1 MVPGST
7 FRYGSSFRSSTLKP
21 RACSSA
27 PSAAAAIPLPR
38 DETTPPVTNTYRVM
52 GAHHTEP
59 NRAWGSPS
67 VRIHTFGS
75 NQLVGA
81 DGPAGFG
88 GGGGVVAWVAGAGVS
103 RIERVVPPEPRFNSA
118 RV

>member
-7 FRYGSSFRSSTLKP
+7 FRYGSSFRNFTLKP

-52 GAHHTEP
+52 GAHHSDA
-59 NRAWGSPS
+59 NRAGGSPPLKNRS
-67 VRIHTFGS
+67 CRER
-75 NQLVGA
+75 QLVGA
-81 DGPAGFG
+81 EGPDGAG
-88 GGGGVVAWVAGAGVS
+88 GGGAGVDAGAGV
-103 RIERVVPPEPRFNSA
+103 
-118 RV
+118 